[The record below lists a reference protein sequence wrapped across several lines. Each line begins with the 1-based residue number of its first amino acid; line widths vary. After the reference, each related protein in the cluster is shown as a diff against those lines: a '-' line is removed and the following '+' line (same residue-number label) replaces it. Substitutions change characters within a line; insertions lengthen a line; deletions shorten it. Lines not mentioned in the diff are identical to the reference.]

1 MSRLAVQPA
10 GSRPALWPLQAAGE
24 PRDPP
29 VSTKDPNSRLGR
41 KASPYRQGRVGRTMR
56 RIESFVGIDVS
67 KARLDVHVLPQG
79 EFFAVMQDV
88 EGLAS
93 LAARLGKLGPSLV
106 VLEATGGLQERAA
119 AALVAAGLDVAVVNP
134 RQVRDFARSRGLLA
148 KTDRLDAQIIAAFAE
163 ANRPEPRPLAD
174 EERKALIDLV
184 GRRRQLVDM
193 RASEKTRRPQL
204 HPRLLPQLDQH
215 LAWLTKA
222 IDDLDREIGEALR
235 RSPAWRVEDDLL
247 KAVPGIG
254 PITRA
259 TLIAKLPELGKL
271 NRREI
276 ASLAGLA
283 PFNRDSG
290 SFRGKRT
297 IHGGRADIRAV
308 LYMATVTAIR
318 CNPAI
323 RAFNRRLLDNG
334 KPVKLAITACMRK
347 LLTILNAMLKDAT
360 PWRPA

>member
-1 MSRLAVQPA
+1 M
-10 GSRPALWPLQAAGE
+10 
-24 PRDPP
+24 
-29 VSTKDPNSRLGR
+29 R
-41 KASPYRQGRVGRTMR
+41 K
-56 RIESFVGIDVS
+56 IESFVGIDVS

-79 EFFAVMQDV
+79 EVFAVAQD
-88 EGLAS
+88 EDGLAA
-93 LAARLGKLGPSLV
+93 LTGRLGCLAPCLV

-119 AALVAAGLDVAVVNP
+119 AALAAAGLDVAVVNP

-193 RASEKTRRPQL
+193 RASEKIRRPQL
-204 HPRLLPQLDQH
+204 QPKLRPKLDEH

-222 IDDLDREIGEALR
+222 IDDLDLEIGEALR
-235 RSPAWRVEDDLL
+235 RTPAWRVEDDLL
-247 KAVPGIG
+247 KAVPGVG
-254 PITRA
+254 PVARA

-276 ASLAGLA
+276 ASLVGLA

-290 SFRGKRT
+290 SFRGRRM

-308 LYMATVTAIR
+308 LYMATVTAVR
-318 CNPAI
+318 CNPVI
-323 RAFNRRLLDNG
+323 RAFYDRLIDKG
-334 KPVKLAITACMRK
+334 KPAKVALTACMRK
-347 LLTILNAMLKDAT
+347 LLTILNAMLKADTHWQLA
-360 PWRPA
+360 